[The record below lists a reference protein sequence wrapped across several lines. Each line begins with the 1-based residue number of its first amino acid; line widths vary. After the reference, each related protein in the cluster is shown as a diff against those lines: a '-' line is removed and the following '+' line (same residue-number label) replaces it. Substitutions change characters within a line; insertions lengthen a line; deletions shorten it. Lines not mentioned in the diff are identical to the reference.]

1 MVLRSLQEAL
11 EGMGSPLKQPSHHTL
26 CQSEDLSAGTP
37 VPKLTRCKRGLETTI
52 RVEKWLFV
60 EQLPSLWL
68 QELQRPPTT

>member
-1 MVLRSLQEAL
+1 MVLCSLQEAL
-11 EGMGSPLKQPSHHTL
+11 EGMGSPLKQPY
-26 CQSEDLSAGTP
+26 P
-37 VPKLTRCKRGLETTI
+37 VPIRRPLCWDTSVQAYQMQEELRTETTI